1 MSTHRSWFDDVSR
14 IARQAGQLA
23 FERFCA
29 RGDLIEKGLGDWAS
43 AADLEVEEFIKA
55 RLLAI
60 APQSQIIGEESASA
74 GTDAS
79 GISTEASPA
88 GGFHRN
94 THANSGVRY
103 VWHVD
108 PIDGSANFV
117 KGIAH
122 FATVISLTEVHENGE
137 QKIVLGITYDPC
149 RDEFFSTL
157 DNEPTQLNGKNQKV
171 SNETEPLRA
180 LLSVVTPKPNAAY
193 MQDFGRWFTHQMQQF
208 GGIRRSGAMAL
219 DLAWVSCGRLQAF
232 AGVNLA
238 PWDIGAGLLHVRNAG
253 GVHDMCKASWSNPAL
268 SPVAETFCFA
278 ANSNPL
284 LQKLRGDTPN
294 V

>member
-1 MSTHRSWFDDVSR
+1 MSTHRSWFDSVSLV
-14 IARQAGQLA
+14 AKQAGQLA

-29 RGDLIEKGLGDWAS
+29 QAELIEKGLGDWAS

-60 APQSQIIGEESASA
+60 APQSQVIGEESA
-74 GTDAS
+74 AS
-79 GISTEASPA
+79 GSQD
-88 GGFHRN
+88 
-94 THANSGVRY
+94 VRY
-103 VWHVD
+103 IWHVD

-122 FATVISLTEVHENGE
+122 FATVISLTEVQENGE

-157 DNEPTQLNGKNQKV
+157 DNEPTQLNGKRQSVSSENQ
-171 SNETEPLRA
+171 SLHS
-180 LLSVVTPKPNAAY
+180 LLAVVTPKPNAAY

-208 GGIRRSGAMAL
+208 GGIRRTGAMAL

-253 GVHDMCKASWSNPAL
+253 GVHDMCKAPWSNPAL

-294 V
+294 D

>member
-1 MSTHRSWFDDVSR
+1 MSTHRSWFDDVCLL
-14 IARQAGQLA
+14 ARQAGRLA

-29 RGDLIEKGLGDWAS
+29 RGELIEKGLGDWAS

-55 RLLAI
+55 GLRSI
-60 APQSQIIGEESASA
+60 APQSQIIGEESAS
-74 GTDAS
+74 GDAAIRS
-79 GISTEASPA
+79 HHTS
-88 GGFHRN
+88 
-94 THANSGVRY
+94 RY
-103 VWHVD
+103 TWHVD

-122 FATVISLTEVHENGE
+122 FATVISLTEVGENNE
-137 QKIVLGITYDPC
+137 QKTVLGITYDPC

-157 DNEPTQLNGKNQKV
+157 DNEPTQLNGKHQSVSSENQ
-171 SNETEPLRA
+171 SLHS
-180 LLSVVTPKPNAAY
+180 LLAVVTPKPNAAY
-193 MQDFGRWFTHQMQQF
+193 MQDFGRWLTHQMQQF
-208 GGIRRSGAMAL
+208 GGIRRTGAMAL

-253 GVHDMCKASWSNPAL
+253 GVHDMCKAPWSNPAL

-294 V
+294 D